1 MGKYYVLYNPLA
13 GNGSCGES
21 VRELDGVLSSSEIEY
36 CDMTKI
42 DSYGEFFSKVDENA
56 NVLISGG
63 DGTLN
68 RFINATLNLNFD
80 RDIYYY
86 AAGSGNDFLHDIGG
100 DKDGKREIVCLNEY
114 IKNLP
119 VVTVNGKK
127 YKFLNGIG
135 YGIDG
140 YCCEEGDR
148 QRAAGKK
155 NVNYTAIAI
164 KGLLGKYKRVN
175 ATVTVDGVTKSFKKV
190 WMAPTMNGRFYGGGM
205 MATPKQ
211 DRLNKDGKVT
221 ALVMYGA
228 NKLKTLMIFPS
239 IFQGKHIEHEEMTY
253 MVSGHNI
260 SVQFDRPTALQI
272 DGETILGVT
281 EYSVNASVGAR
292 FEKDIEITA

>member
-1 MGKYYVLYNPLA
+1 MSKYYVLYNPLA
-13 GNGSCGES
+13 GNGHC
-21 VRELDGVLSSSEIEY
+21 RENVKKLDDILPHHEIEY

-42 DSYGEFFSKVDENA
+42 GSYKDFFKNIEDSAE
-56 NVLISGG
+56 VLVSGG

-68 RFINATLNLNFD
+68 RFINETSDITFD
-80 RDIYYY
+80 RNIYYY
-86 AAGSGNDFLHDIGG
+86 ATGSGNDFLHDIGA
-100 DKDGKREIVCLNEY
+100 DKDGKKEIVCLNEY
-114 IKNLP
+114 ISALP
-119 VVTVNGKK
+119 VVTVNGEK
-127 YKFLNGIG
+127 YRFLNGIG

-164 KGLLGKYKRVN
+164 KGLLLKYKRVN

-190 WMAPTMNGRFYGGGM
+190 WLAPTMNGRFFGGGM

-211 DRLNKDGKVT
+211 NRLNADGTVT
-221 ALVMYGA
+221 TLVMYGS

-253 MVSGHNI
+253 MVSGHN
-260 SVQFDRPTALQI
+260 VTVEFDRPTPLQV
-272 DGETILGVT
+272 DGETFLNVT
-281 EYSVNASVGAR
+281 GYSVNASKEAR
-292 FEKDIEITA
+292 CSTQLSRLA